1 MADSNKRQ
9 EFLGGG
15 PKFNKVGET
24 GPVEPE
30 IAPGGAGAAR
40 TARTLMI
47 AAVVLALVG
56 VLYFLSEQGFGGMTQ
71 TTGRNV
77 HVVSPGARPE
87 AAPDKAAP
95 NGR

>member
-24 GPVEPE
+24 GAVEPE
-30 IAPGGAGAAR
+30 IAPDGAGAAR
-40 TARTLMI
+40 TARTLII
-47 AAVVLALVG
+47 AAVVLLLAG
-56 VLYFLSEQGFGGMTQ
+56 VLYFLSEQGFGGMTE
-71 TTGRNV
+71 TTGRNI
-77 HVVSPGARPE
+77 HGVSPNARPE
-87 AAPDKAAP
+87 VAPDKAAP

>member
-1 MADSNKRQ
+1 NKRQ

-30 IAPGGAGAAR
+30 ITPDGTR
-40 TARTLMI
+40 TARMARTMMI
-47 AAVVLALVG
+47 AAVVLLLAG

-71 TTGRNV
+71 TTGHNY
-77 HVVSPGARPE
+77 HGVSPDAHPE
-87 AAPDKAAP
+87 VAPDKVSP